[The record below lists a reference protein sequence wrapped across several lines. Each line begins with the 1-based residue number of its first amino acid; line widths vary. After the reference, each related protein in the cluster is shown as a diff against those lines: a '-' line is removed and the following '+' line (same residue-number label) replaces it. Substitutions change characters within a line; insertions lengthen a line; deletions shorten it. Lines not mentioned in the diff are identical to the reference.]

1 MHDVDQAR
9 LLVLSTWLASSLL
22 SLALN
27 GGAGF
32 VAQQGGGRDK
42 RRAVE
47 SGPSWS
53 RPSTRRPPEDQGFI
67 ELMDEDDGDD
77 EQTLG
82 SQQKQQQQEAQD
94 KEEGRK
100 RGARPA
106 DPPGH
111 SDRETETGSAGGG
124 AATGGAREGGG
135 GDGGGGEPAGPKT
148 AEMIVLVEDD

>member
-9 LLVLSTWLASSLL
+9 LLVLSAWPASSLL

-27 GGAGF
+27 GGACP

-67 ELMDEDDGDD
+67 ELMDEDDD
-77 EQTLG
+77 EQQTLG

-106 DPPGH
+106 DPPGQ